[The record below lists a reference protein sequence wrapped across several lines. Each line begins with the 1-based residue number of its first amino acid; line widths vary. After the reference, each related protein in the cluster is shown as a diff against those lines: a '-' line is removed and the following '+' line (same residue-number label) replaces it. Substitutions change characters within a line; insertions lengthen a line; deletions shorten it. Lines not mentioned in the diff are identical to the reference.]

1 MCSAGWLLTGS
12 SVGEWQEQGSITGAE
27 QGPAGGMDEL
37 GEDGAGS
44 SYMQHGSK
52 TLLAGK

>member
-1 MCSAGWLLTGS
+1 M
-12 SVGEWQEQGSITGAE
+12 GEWQEQGSITGVG